1 MHCDLVSIALH
12 IFFTMHI
19 VLFTMNNVHVTFQ
32 LIISHMCIWQ
42 RLQIQQLL
50 CNSLFTIRKPVR
62 VQVLK
67 IFGGARE
74 VGDNN

>member
-1 MHCDLVSIALH
+1 MCMCLPADHKSYVYMATATNSI
-12 IFFTMHI
+12 I
-19 VLFTMNNVHVTFQ
+19 VAQF
-32 LIISHMCIWQ
+32 I
-42 RLQIQQLL
+42 
-50 CNSLFTIRKPVR
+50 NSLFTIRKPVR